1 MQTIGPLAQHFP
13 GTKPE
18 RVDYLG
24 AIVSTK
30 GSQNQATWSDI
41 RPKYRVRMDAI
52 SAALSRISKQCAFLL
67 LRYVNI
73 TVSYVFSN
81 TRPELT
87 VTLRKEHTIFV
98 RHALNKLLGAELT
111 DSQWQHASLDDSQGG
126 LGLPDWSLVAED
138 SHKALKALVTVPPFV
153 ASPSTI
159 SQSIFDV
166 VKSAQLKVA
175 EQLIDAKVPHYSNRT
190 KEVLSDQG
198 HLRLRWHFI
207 RPVDKALR
215 LLDEQWQRGV
225 QLLLKVNEVDAPNC
239 GRVPA
244 DTAMEHAMT
253 CHSCAGGLWY
263 MRHQRVLFGMQHV
276 LRQAGIHCAPVDW
289 RRLGLRKDITPDGLI
304 FTQHKTLS
312 IDVTVRHQRPHSTNN
327 ILDQAY
333 HEKIEKYKELC
344 DRVQWLNTPLVFSA
358 YGNPESRTVKSLRYM
373 VCVTTTRTSRTNHR
387 ASTQDNLS
395 IMVV

>member
-1 MQTIGPLAQHFP
+1 MVL
-13 GTKPE
+13 
-18 RVDYLG
+18 
-24 AIVSTK
+24 
-30 GSQNQATWSDI
+30 
-41 RPKYRVRMDAI
+41 
-52 SAALSRISKQCAFLL
+52 
-67 LRYVNI
+67 
-73 TVSYVFSN
+73 
-81 TRPELT
+81 
-87 VTLRKEHTIFV
+87 
-98 RHALNKLLGAELT
+98 
-111 DSQWQHASLDDSQGG
+111 
-126 LGLPDWSLVAED
+126 
-138 SHKALKALVTVPPFV
+138 
-153 ASPSTI
+153 
-159 SQSIFDV
+159 FDV

-175 EQLIDAKVPHYSNRT
+175 EQLIEAKVSHYSNRA

-198 HLRLRWHFI
+198 LLRLRWHFI

-215 LLDEQWQRGV
+215 PLDEQWQRGV

-304 FTQHKTLS
+304 FTQHKTLF
-312 IDVTVRHQRPHSTNN
+312 IDVTVRHPQQHSTSS

-344 DRVQWLNTPLVFSA
+344 GSTPLLCSLHTETQNHAHCRFDAGYDYAFARPEHDNEAYQNLCSLSA
-358 YGNPESRTVKSLRYM
+358 S
-373 VCVTTTRTSRTNHR
+373 
-387 ASTQDNLS
+387 
-395 IMVV
+395 